1 MHARPISWYNIL
13 TCSGHAHGTKTTSRP
28 GARAA
33 ARAEKTPDDRPRD
46 TRPGPPA
53 HPLVEWRKHEKDG
66 PRIVTGDK
74 GIRLQLEDCSEVIDG
89 LSGLVNINVGHGR
102 TEIRDAVAAQ
112 MGDFP
117 V

>member
-1 MHARPISWYNIL
+1 
-13 TCSGHAHGTKTTSRP
+13 
-28 GARAA
+28 
-33 ARAEKTPDDRPRD
+33 
-46 TRPGPPA
+46 
-53 HPLVEWRKHEKDG
+53 
-66 PRIVTGDK
+66 
-74 GIRLQLEDCSEVIDG
+74 VIDG